1 MSYSVI
7 SIAVAIL
14 LVIEI
19 LYFKL
24 ATKFNIIDLPNYRSS
39 HSDSTI
45 RGGGIIFIISL
56 ILYYF
61 VVDHIYLYFILGLV
75 TVGTISFLD
84 DMQSVGRKL
93 RLLFHLI
100 AVALMFYQLGLF
112 TFPIYWI
119 ILGLFIV
126 IGGVNAINF
135 MDGINGITGLYGLV
149 VLSSLCYV
157 NSQLYPFTNSG
168 FLITSI
174 LSVLVFLFFNF
185 RIKAKCFAGD
195 VGSIGIAFIMLFFI
209 LQAIIQ
215 THDFKYL
222 LFLMLYGADSISTI
236 FFRLIRGEN
245 ISDPHRT
252 HFYQFL
258 ANEKGIPHLIV
269 ASIYGFIQLGFNYL
283 IIKIQSHEYFLLL
296 LSMVGFLFIFL
307 SLRFI
312 MEGRAKLFN
321 GN

>member
-7 SIAVAIL
+7 LIAIAIL

-24 ATKFNIIDLPNYRSS
+24 ATKFNIVDLPNYRSS

-61 VVDHIYLYFILGLV
+61 IVDHIYLYFILGLI

-100 AVALMFYQLGLF
+100 AVALMFHQLGLF

-119 ILGLFIV
+119 LLGLFIV
-126 IGGVNAINF
+126 IGSVNAINF

-149 VLSSLCYV
+149 VLSSLLYV
-157 NSQLYPFTNSG
+157 NNQLYSFTNSG
-168 FLITSI
+168 FLLTSI

-185 RIKAKCFAGD
+185 RIKARCFAGD

-222 LFLMLYGADSISTI
+222 FFLMLYGADSISTI
-236 FFRLIRGEN
+236 LFRLIRGEN

-258 ANEKGIPHLIV
+258 ANEKGNPHLMV
-269 ASIYGFIQLGFNYL
+269 ALIYGLIQLGINCLILKIEFNSQL
-283 IIKIQSHEYFLLL
+283 FFILTMLGL
-296 LSMVGFLFIFL
+296 LFIFL
-307 SLRFI
+307 VIRFVL
-312 MEGRAKLFN
+312 EGSARLLGKL
-321 GN
+321 